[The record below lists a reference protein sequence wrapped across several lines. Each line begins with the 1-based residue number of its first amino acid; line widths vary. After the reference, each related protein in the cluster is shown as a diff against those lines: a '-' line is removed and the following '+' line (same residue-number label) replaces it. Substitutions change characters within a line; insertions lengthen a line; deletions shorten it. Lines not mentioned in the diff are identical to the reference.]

1 MINKRFRFLFLYLQ
15 NMSAMISLNSL
26 KNDNKSEISQN
37 VNINVNNNNKDSQG
51 DIKVSYSDPRSTS
64 TNGCSKWNE
73 TNNNKI
79 FDYYNNIL
87 PNLNNEFYNNIIQI
101 FTYYID
107 ILNEG
112 RFKKLHGQ
120 NVLFK
125 KDYLKIIEL
134 LTKTYI
140 TNNEDCNIKMYVDEN
155 IGCFANDWV
164 IDSISC
170 SYKGGFIDI
179 FTKSAEIVNILQMM
193 KIDKQ
198 RIINQ

>member
-1 MINKRFRFLFLYLQ
+1 
-15 NMSAMISLNSL
+15 MISLNSL

-37 VNINVNNNNKDSQG
+37 VNINVNNSDNATK
-51 DIKVSYSDPRSTS
+51 DIKVSYNDNTTPRIT
-64 TNGCSKWNE
+64 TD
-73 TNNNKI
+73 NNHI

-87 PNLNNEFYNNIIQI
+87 PNINNEYYNNLCKV
-101 FTYYID
+101 FACYID
-107 ILNEG
+107 ILNSG

-125 KDYLKIIEL
+125 KDYLRIIEL

-179 FTKSAEIVNILQMM
+179 FTRSAEIVNILQMM

-198 RIINQ
+198 RIINEN

>member
-1 MINKRFRFLFLYLQ
+1 
-15 NMSAMISLNSL
+15 MISLNSL

-37 VNINVNNNNKDSQG
+37 VNINVNNSDTLNK
-51 DIKVSYSDPRSTS
+51 DIKVSYAEPIITR
-64 TNGCSKWNE
+64 E
-73 TNNNKI
+73 NNQI
-79 FDYYNNIL
+79 FDYYDNIL
-87 PNLNNEFYNNIIQI
+87 PNINNEYYNNLCKV

-120 NVLFK
+120 NILFK

-155 IGCFANDWV
+155 IGCFINDWV

-193 KIDKQ
+193 KIDKS

>member
-1 MINKRFRFLFLYLQ
+1 
-15 NMSAMISLNSL
+15 MISLNSL

-37 VNINVNNNNKDSQG
+37 VNINVNNNSDNTPK
-51 DIKVSYSDPRSTS
+51 DIKVSYND
-64 TNGCSKWNE
+64 
-73 TNNNKI
+73 NNTLTKTRANIDDSYI

-87 PNLNNEFYNNIIQI
+87 PNINNEYYNNLCKV
-101 FTYYID
+101 FACYID
-107 ILNEG
+107 ILNSG

-179 FTKSAEIVNILQMM
+179 FTRSAEIVNILQMM

-198 RIINQ
+198 RIINES

>member
-1 MINKRFRFLFLYLQ
+1 
-15 NMSAMISLNSL
+15 MSAMISLNSL

-37 VNINVNNNNKDSQG
+37 VNINLNNNKDSPQQ
-51 DIKVSYSDPRSTS
+51 DIKVSYAEPRISTD
-64 TNGCSKWNE
+64 
-73 TNNNKI
+73 NNKI
-79 FDYYNNIL
+79 FDYYENIL
-87 PNLNNEFYNNIIQI
+87 PNINNEYYNNLCKV

-107 ILNEG
+107 VLNEG

-179 FTKSAEIVNILQMM
+179 FTRSAEIVNILQMM

>member
-1 MINKRFRFLFLYLQ
+1 
-15 NMSAMISLNSL
+15 MSAMISLNSL

-37 VNINVNNNNKDSQG
+37 VNINVNNNKDSQG
-51 DIKVSYSDPRSTS
+51 DIKVSYNDNSTPRQ
-64 TNGCSKWNE
+64 KE
-73 TNNNKI
+73 DIKI

-87 PNLNNEFYNNIIQI
+87 PNINNEYYNNLCQV

>member
-1 MINKRFRFLFLYLQ
+1 
-15 NMSAMISLNSL
+15 MISLNSL

-37 VNINVNNNNKDSQG
+37 VNINVNNNKDSQQQ
-51 DIKVSYSDPRSTS
+51 DIKVCYSEPIST
-64 TNGCSKWNE
+64 TKD
-73 TNNNKI
+73 NKI
-79 FDYYNNIL
+79 FDYYENIL
-87 PNLNNEFYNNIIQI
+87 PNINNEYYNNLCKV

-107 ILNEG
+107 VLNEG
-112 RFKKLHGQ
+112 RYKKLHGQ

-179 FTKSAEIVNILQMM
+179 FTRSAEIVNILQMM

>member
-1 MINKRFRFLFLYLQ
+1 
-15 NMSAMISLNSL
+15 MISLNSL
-26 KNDNKSEISQN
+26 KNDNKNEISQN
-37 VNINVNNNNKDSQG
+37 VNINVNNSDTLNK
-51 DIKVSYSDPRSTS
+51 DIKVIYKESPDQKKTE
-64 TNGCSKWNE
+64 N
-73 TNNNKI
+73 I
-79 FDYYNNIL
+79 FDYYENIL
-87 PNLNNEFYNNIIQI
+87 PNINNEFYNNLCKV

-107 ILNEG
+107 VLNEG

-179 FTKSAEIVNILQMM
+179 FTRSAEIVNILQMM

>member
-1 MINKRFRFLFLYLQ
+1 
-15 NMSAMISLNSL
+15 MSAMISLNSL
-26 KNDNKSEISQN
+26 KNDNKNEISQN
-37 VNINVNNNNKDSQG
+37 VNINVNNNNATK
-51 DIKVSYSDPRSTS
+51 DIKVSYNDNDKPI
-64 TNGCSKWNE
+64 TNIDDAH
-73 TNNNKI
+73 I

-87 PNLNNEFYNNIIQI
+87 PNINNEYYNNLCKV
-101 FTYYID
+101 FACYID
-107 ILNEG
+107 ILNSG

-125 KDYLKIIEL
+125 KDYLRIIEL

-179 FTKSAEIVNILQMM
+179 FTRSAEIVNILQMM

-198 RIINQ
+198 RIINES

>member
-1 MINKRFRFLFLYLQ
+1 
-15 NMSAMISLNSL
+15 MSAMISLNSL

-37 VNINVNNNNKDSQG
+37 VNINVNNNNNNSEK
-51 DIKVSYSDPRSTS
+51 DIKVSYNDNSTPRQ
-64 TNGCSKWNE
+64 KE
-73 TNNNKI
+73 DIKI

-87 PNLNNEFYNNIIQI
+87 PNLNNEYYNNLCQV

-112 RFKKLHGQ
+112 RYKKLHGQ

-179 FTKSAEIVNILQMM
+179 FTRSAEIVNILQMM

>member
-1 MINKRFRFLFLYLQ
+1 
-15 NMSAMISLNSL
+15 MSAMISLNSL

-37 VNINVNNNNKDSQG
+37 VNINVNNNKDSPQQ
-51 DIKVSYSDPRSTS
+51 DIKVSYAEPISTS

-73 TNNNKI
+73 TGNNKI
-79 FDYYNNIL
+79 FDYYDNIL
-87 PNLNNEFYNNIIQI
+87 PNINNEYYNNIIKV
-101 FTYYID
+101 FTCYID

-112 RFKKLHGQ
+112 RYKKLHGQ

-140 TNNEDCNIKMYVDEN
+140 TNDEDCNIKMYVDEN

-179 FTKSAEIVNILQMM
+179 FTRSAEIVNILQMM

>member
-1 MINKRFRFLFLYLQ
+1 
-15 NMSAMISLNSL
+15 MSAMISLNSL

-37 VNINVNNNNKDSQG
+37 VNINVNNNKDSQG
-51 DIKVSYSDPRSTS
+51 DIKVSYNDNTTPRISTDNS
-64 TNGCSKWNE
+64 H
-73 TNNNKI
+73 I

-87 PNLNNEFYNNIIQI
+87 PNINNEYYNNIIKVV
-101 FTYYID
+101 TYYID
-107 ILNEG
+107 ILNTG

-125 KDYLKIIEL
+125 KDYLRIIEL

-198 RIINQ
+198 RIINES

>member
-1 MINKRFRFLFLYLQ
+1 
-15 NMSAMISLNSL
+15 MSAKISLNSL
-26 KNDNKSEISQN
+26 KNDNKNEISQN
-37 VNINVNNNNKDSQG
+37 VNINVNNNKDSQG
-51 DIKVSYSDPRSTS
+51 DIKVSYNDHTTPRQ
-64 TNGCSKWNE
+64 KE
-73 TNNNKI
+73 DIKI

-87 PNLNNEFYNNIIQI
+87 PNINNEFYNNLCQV

-107 ILNEG
+107 VLNEG
-112 RFKKLHGQ
+112 RYKKLHGQ

-164 IDSISC
+164 IDFISC

-179 FTKSAEIVNILQMM
+179 FTRSAEIVNILQMM
-193 KIDKQ
+193 KIDKS

>member
-1 MINKRFRFLFLYLQ
+1 
-15 NMSAMISLNSL
+15 MSAMISLNSL

-37 VNINVNNNNKDSQG
+37 VNINVNNNNSEK
-51 DIKVSYSDPRSTS
+51 DIKVSYSEPRSS
-64 TNGCSKWNE
+64 TE
-73 TNNNKI
+73 HNKI
-79 FDYYNNIL
+79 FDYYDNIL
-87 PNLNNEFYNNIIQI
+87 PNINNEYYNNIIKV

-140 TNNEDCNIKMYVDEN
+140 TNNEDCNIKMYIDEN

-179 FTKSAEIVNILQMM
+179 FTRSAEIVNILQMM

-198 RIINQ
+198 RIINQD

>member
-1 MINKRFRFLFLYLQ
+1 
-15 NMSAMISLNSL
+15 MSAMISLNSL

-37 VNINVNNNNKDSQG
+37 VNINVNNNKDSPQQ
-51 DIKVSYSDPRSTS
+51 DIKVCYSEPRST
-64 TNGCSKWNE
+64 TD
-73 TNNNKI
+73 NNKI
-79 FDYYNNIL
+79 FDYYDNIL
-87 PNLNNEFYNNIIQI
+87 PNINNEYYNNLCKV

-107 ILNEG
+107 VLNEG

>member
-1 MINKRFRFLFLYLQ
+1 
-15 NMSAMISLNSL
+15 MISLNSL
-26 KNDNKSEISQN
+26 KNDNKNEISQN
-37 VNINVNNNNKDSQG
+37 VNINVNNNDTSNK
-51 DIKVSYSDPRSTS
+51 DIKVSYNDNGETLST
-64 TNGCSKWNE
+64 TD
-73 TNNNKI
+73 NKQI
-79 FDYYNNIL
+79 FDYYENLL
-87 PNLNNEFYNNIIQI
+87 PNVNNEFYNNIIKV
-101 FTYYID
+101 FACYID

-112 RFKKLHGQ
+112 RFKKIHGQ

-125 KDYLKIIEL
+125 KDYLNIIEL

-140 TNNEDCNIKMYVDEN
+140 TNNEDCNIKMYIDEN

-179 FTKSAEIVNILQMM
+179 FTRSAEIVNILQMM

>member
-1 MINKRFRFLFLYLQ
+1 
-15 NMSAMISLNSL
+15 MSAMISLNSL
-26 KNDNKSEISQN
+26 KNDNKNEISQN
-37 VNINVNNNNKDSQG
+37 VNINVNNSDTLNK
-51 DIKVSYSDPRSTS
+51 DIKVIYKESPDQKKTE
-64 TNGCSKWNE
+64 N
-73 TNNNKI
+73 I
-79 FDYYNNIL
+79 FDYYENIL
-87 PNLNNEFYNNIIQI
+87 PNINNEFYNNLCKV

-107 ILNEG
+107 VLNEG

-179 FTKSAEIVNILQMM
+179 FTRSAEIVNILQMM

>member
-1 MINKRFRFLFLYLQ
+1 
-15 NMSAMISLNSL
+15 MISLNSL

-37 VNINVNNNNKDSQG
+37 VNINVNNNDNTAK
-51 DIKVSYSDPRSTS
+51 DIKVSYNDNAPRT
-64 TNGCSKWNE
+64 TD
-73 TNNNKI
+73 NKQI
-79 FDYYNNIL
+79 FDYYENIL
-87 PNLNNEFYNNIIQI
+87 PNINNEYYNNVCKV
-101 FTYYID
+101 FAYYID

-112 RFKKLHGQ
+112 RFKRLHGQ
-120 NVLFK
+120 NILFK
-125 KDYLKIIEL
+125 NDYLKIIEL

>member
-1 MINKRFRFLFLYLQ
+1 
-15 NMSAMISLNSL
+15 MISLNSL

-37 VNINVNNNNKDSQG
+37 VNINVNNLSRGQTGDRVDNNKDSQG
-51 DIKVSYSDPRSTS
+51 DIKVSYNDNATRANIDDSY
-64 TNGCSKWNE
+64 
-73 TNNNKI
+73 I

-87 PNLNNEFYNNIIQI
+87 PNINNEYYNNLCKV
-101 FTYYID
+101 FACYID
-107 ILNEG
+107 ILNSG

-125 KDYLKIIEL
+125 KDYLRIIEL

-179 FTKSAEIVNILQMM
+179 FTRSAEIVNILQMM

-198 RIINQ
+198 RIINES

>member
-1 MINKRFRFLFLYLQ
+1 
-15 NMSAMISLNSL
+15 MISLNSL

-37 VNINVNNNNKDSQG
+37 VNINVNNNDTLNK
-51 DIKVSYSDPRSTS
+51 DIKVSYNDNATPRIIT
-64 TNGCSKWNE
+64 E
-73 TNNNKI
+73 NNKI
-79 FDYYNNIL
+79 FDYYENIL
-87 PNLNNEFYNNIIQI
+87 PNINNEYYNNIIKV
-101 FTYYID
+101 FTCYID

-193 KIDKQ
+193 KIDKS

>member
-1 MINKRFRFLFLYLQ
+1 
-15 NMSAMISLNSL
+15 MSAMISLNSL

-37 VNINVNNNNKDSQG
+37 VNINVNNKETSG
-51 DIKVSYSDPRSTS
+51 DIKVSYAEPTIKTD
-64 TNGCSKWNE
+64 
-73 TNNNKI
+73 NNKI
-79 FDYYNNIL
+79 FDYYENIL
-87 PNLNNEFYNNIIQI
+87 PNINNEYYNNLCQV

-107 ILNEG
+107 VLNEG
-112 RFKKLHGQ
+112 RYKKIHGQ

-140 TNNEDCNIKMYVDEN
+140 TNNEDCNIKMYIDEN

-179 FTKSAEIVNILQMM
+179 FTRSAEIVNILQMM

>member
-1 MINKRFRFLFLYLQ
+1 
-15 NMSAMISLNSL
+15 MISLNSL

-37 VNINVNNNNKDSQG
+37 VNINVNNNKDSQG
-51 DIKVSYSDPRSTS
+51 DIKVSYNDNLTARQ
-64 TNGCSKWNE
+64 KE
-73 TNNNKI
+73 DIKI

-87 PNLNNEFYNNIIQI
+87 PNLNNEYYNNIIQV

-140 TNNEDCNIKMYVDEN
+140 TNNEECNIKMYVDEN

>member
-1 MINKRFRFLFLYLQ
+1 
-15 NMSAMISLNSL
+15 MISLNSL

-37 VNINVNNNNKDSQG
+37 VNINVNNNNDTTK
-51 DIKVSYSDPRSTS
+51 DIKVSYND
-64 TNGCSKWNE
+64 
-73 TNNNKI
+73 NNSAKQKNDAQI

-87 PNLNNEFYNNIIQI
+87 PNINNEYYNNLCKV
-101 FTYYID
+101 FACYID
-107 ILNEG
+107 VLNSG

-125 KDYLKIIEL
+125 KDYLRIIEL

-179 FTKSAEIVNILQMM
+179 FTRSAEIVNILQMM

-198 RIINQ
+198 RIINDN

>member
-1 MINKRFRFLFLYLQ
+1 
-15 NMSAMISLNSL
+15 MISLNSL

-37 VNINVNNNNKDSQG
+37 VNINVNNNKDSQG
-51 DIKVSYSDPRSTS
+51 DIKVSYNENSTPRQ
-64 TNGCSKWNE
+64 KE
-73 TNNNKI
+73 DIKI

-87 PNLNNEFYNNIIQI
+87 PNINNEYYNNLCQV

-107 ILNEG
+107 VLNEG

-125 KDYLKIIEL
+125 KDYLRIIEL

-155 IGCFANDWV
+155 VGCFTNDWV

-179 FTKSAEIVNILQMM
+179 FTRSAEIVNILQMM

>member
-1 MINKRFRFLFLYLQ
+1 
-15 NMSAMISLNSL
+15 MISLNSL

-37 VNINVNNNNKDSQG
+37 VCVNVNNNKDSQG
-51 DIKVSYSDPRSTS
+51 DIKVLYAEPRTS
-64 TNGCSKWNE
+64 TTE
-73 TNNNKI
+73 NKQI
-79 FDYYNNIL
+79 FDYYDNIL
-87 PNLNNEFYNNIIQI
+87 PNINNEYYNNLCKV

-120 NVLFK
+120 NILFK

-155 IGCFANDWV
+155 IGCFINDWV

>member
-1 MINKRFRFLFLYLQ
+1 
-15 NMSAMISLNSL
+15 MISLNSL

-37 VNINVNNNNKDSQG
+37 VSINVNNNNDNTTK
-51 DIKVSYSDPRSTS
+51 DIKVSYNDNATLTKSRANIDDAH
-64 TNGCSKWNE
+64 
-73 TNNNKI
+73 I

-87 PNLNNEFYNNIIQI
+87 PNINNEYYNNLCKV
-101 FTYYID
+101 FACYID
-107 ILNEG
+107 ILNSG

-125 KDYLKIIEL
+125 KDYLRIIEL

-155 IGCFANDWV
+155 IGCFANDWI

-179 FTKSAEIVNILQMM
+179 FTRSAEIVNILQMM

-198 RIINQ
+198 RIINES

>member
-1 MINKRFRFLFLYLQ
+1 
-15 NMSAMISLNSL
+15 MSAMISLNSL
-26 KNDNKSEISQN
+26 KNDNKSEINQN
-37 VNINVNNNNKDSQG
+37 VQINVNNKETSG
-51 DIKVSYSDPRSTS
+51 DIKVSYAEPITS
-64 TNGCSKWNE
+64 TD
-73 TNNNKI
+73 NNKI
-79 FDYYNNIL
+79 FDYYENIL
-87 PNLNNEFYNNIIQI
+87 PNINNECYNNIIKV

-112 RFKKLHGQ
+112 RYKKIHGQ

-140 TNNEDCNIKMYVDEN
+140 TNNEDCNIKMYIDEN

-179 FTKSAEIVNILQMM
+179 FTRSAEIVNILQMM
-193 KIDKQ
+193 KIDKS

>member
-1 MINKRFRFLFLYLQ
+1 
-15 NMSAMISLNSL
+15 MISLNSL
-26 KNDNKSEISQN
+26 KNDNKNEISQN
-37 VNINVNNNNKDSQG
+37 VNINVNNNDSSQQ
-51 DIKVSYSDPRSTS
+51 DIKVSYNDNDKNITK
-64 TNGCSKWNE
+64 TE
-73 TNNNKI
+73 NKHI
-79 FDYYNNIL
+79 FDYYENIL
-87 PNLNNEFYNNIIQI
+87 PNINNEFYNNVIKV
-101 FTYYID
+101 FAYYID
-107 ILNEG
+107 ILNSG
-112 RFKKLHGQ
+112 RYKRLHGQ

-125 KDYLKIIEL
+125 KDYLRIIEL

-198 RIINQ
+198 RIINE

>member
-1 MINKRFRFLFLYLQ
+1 
-15 NMSAMISLNSL
+15 MISLNSL
-26 KNDNKSEISQN
+26 KNDNKSEINQN
-37 VNINVNNNNKDSQG
+37 VNINVNNNKDSQG
-51 DIKVSYSDPRSTS
+51 DIKVSYSEPKISTD
-64 TNGCSKWNE
+64 
-73 TNNNKI
+73 NNKI
-79 FDYYNNIL
+79 FDYYENIL
-87 PNLNNEFYNNIIQI
+87 PNINNEYYNNLCQV

-120 NVLFK
+120 NLLFK

-155 IGCFANDWV
+155 VGCFANDWV